1 MGKLFRV
8 KIKTRLYVSFL
19 IILLIPSLV
28 IGAISYEMA
37 RTKVGDSMTQTATQ
51 NMNLLNDAV
60 NKWIEPEIKNVQYLS
75 HLVTMSSFDGKGD
88 LALRKQLMYYQEL
101 HPELISTYVGTSAGQ
116 MVQEPM
122 LKLPV
127 GYDPRKRPWYQQAM
141 AQKGSFIITPPY
153 VAASSGNLVVTLART
168 TEDGFGVIAFDL
180 NLGEL
185 SKIAKQVQIGQA
197 GYVMMIDQDGKIL
210 YHPSIKAGAAAADLP
225 VSTLKQSQE
234 GLFSYSFKGQANE
247 MAFVTNRYTGWK
259 IAGTWEQAEV
269 SRAASSIFN
278 TTALVIVIAL
288 LLGGLLVYLIVI
300 SITRPLRSLLVATD
314 RINQGDLTERIVV
327 KSGDE
332 LGKLSTHFNKMAD
345 SLHAVLLEVGES
357 ASQLAASS
365 EELTASAEQTAR
377 ATEHI
382 AQTIEEMATGS
393 EQQVRSVEATERT
406 ITDMSAGVQQIAAN
420 AQSVSNTAVH
430 ASQVA
435 ADGSLAVHKATKQM
449 SSISATVNGLAQS
462 IRGLGDK
469 TQHIGKIV
477 EAITGI
483 ADQTSLLALNAA
495 IEAARAGEQGRGFA
509 VVADE
514 VRKLA
519 EQSGEMAHGIEE
531 YIGTIQQDIATAVQ
545 AMEAGTQE
553 VTAGI
558 EVVNGAGASF
568 ESLQDAVDEVT
579 TQIQEVSAAVHQ
591 LAASSTRV
599 VEAIDEITQVAE
611 EAASGTQNISASA
624 QEQLASM
631 EEITSSASA
640 LSHLAE
646 ELETVIRKFRL

>member
-1 MGKLFRV
+1 MGKWFRV
-8 KIKTRLYVSFL
+8 KIKTRLYASFL

-28 IGAISYEMA
+28 IGGIAYDTA

-51 NMNLLNDAV
+51 NMKLLNDALD
-60 NKWIEPEIKNVQYLS
+60 KWIEPEIKNVQYLS
-75 HLVTMSSFDGKGD
+75 HTVTASSFDGKGD

-101 HPELISTYVGTSAGQ
+101 HPELLSTYVGTSTGE

-122 LKLPV
+122 LKLPD
-127 GYDPRKRPWYQQAM
+127 GYDPRQRPWYQQAM
-141 AQKGSFIITPPY
+141 AQKGSFIITAPY
-153 VAASSGNLVVTLART
+153 VAASSHALVVTLARV
-168 TEDGFGVIAFDL
+168 TEDGSGVIAFDL
-180 NLGEL
+180 NLNEL
-185 SKIAKQVQIGQA
+185 AKIAKQVQIGQA
-197 GYVMMIDQDGKIL
+197 GFVTMIDQQGKIL
-210 YHPSIKAGAAAADLP
+210 YHPTLKPGADAANFP
-225 VSTLKQSQE
+225 VSQLKKSEE
-234 GLFSYSFKGQANE
+234 GLFSYDANGQTNE
-247 MAFVTNRYTGWK
+247 IAFVTNRYTGWK
-259 IAGTWEQAEV
+259 IAGMWQQAEV

-278 TTALVIVIAL
+278 TTALVLVIAL
-288 LLGGLLVYLIVI
+288 LLGGVLVSFIVL
-300 SITRPLRSLLVATD
+300 SITRPLRSLLAATD

-327 KSGDE
+327 RSSDE
-332 LGKLSTHFNKMAD
+332 LGQLSSHFNTMAD
-345 SLHAVLLEVGES
+345 SLHVVLVGVGES
-357 ASQLAASS
+357 SSQLAASS

-430 ASQVA
+430 ASRVA
-435 ADGSLAVHKATKQM
+435 ADGSLAVQKATEQM
-449 SSISATVNGLAQS
+449 NSISATVNGLAQS

-495 IEAARAGEQGRGFA
+495 IEAARAGEHGRGFA

-519 EQSGEMAHGIEE
+519 EQSGEMAHGIAE
-531 YIGTIQQDIATAVQ
+531 YIGSIQVDISTAVQ

-553 VTAGI
+553 VIAGI
-558 EVVNGAGASF
+558 AVVNGAGTSF
-568 ESLQDAVDEVT
+568 VSLQDAVEEVT
-579 TQIQEVSAAVHQ
+579 TQIQEVSAAVQQ
-591 LAASSTRV
+591 LAASSSRV

-611 EAASGTQNISASA
+611 EAAAGTQNISAA
-624 QEQLASM
+624 AEEQLASM

-640 LSHLAE
+640 LSQLAE